1 MQEEVHKGFW
11 CGNVRERD
19 HLEDPGVDGKIILK
33 FIFRKWD
40 GSKDWNDLVQD
51 RDGWQALVNVV
62 VKLQVTL
69 NVGNLLTSCEPV
81 VFSRWTLLN

>member
-69 NVGNLLTSCEPV
+69 NVGNLLASCEPV